1 MLETS
6 SPNSN
11 AGDTLAA
18 GWRDEA
24 YVQMYRLRYTFDMAA
39 TCSSRRLGR
48 LRSMKPSGRLNG
60 QMNLRMQT
68 TPTADAKSMLDDD
81 KRWNTRALIVD
92 DDVPIRELLIDYLAR
107 FGILGHGVSDGVGMR
122 EAMQQEH
129 FDVVVLDLM
138 LPGEDGLALCRQLR
152 SESDIPI
159 LMLTARCEPTDRII
173 GLELGAD
180 DYMAK
185 PFEPRELVARIQTIL
200 RRVRDD
206 RSDTRGNIRFDNWQL
221 NSVLRQLVSH
231 DGLVVPLSNAEFR
244 LLWVFLERP
253 RRVLSREQLLDAARG
268 RSIEAF
274 DRSIDLL
281 VSRLRQKLGDD
292 PKAPALIKTVRGE
305 GYLFDARDIL

>member
-1 MLETS
+1 MEPVPVQDL
-6 SPNSN
+6 N
-11 AGDTLAA
+11 AH
-18 GWRDEA
+18 E
-24 YVQMYRLRYTFDMAA
+24 LRP
-39 TCSSRRLGR
+39 
-48 LRSMKPSGRLNG
+48 RS
-60 QMNLRMQT
+60 
-68 TPTADAKSMLDDD
+68 
-81 KRWNTRALIVD
+81 TRALIVD
-92 DDVPIRELLIDYLAR
+92 DNLELRELLGGYLTR
-107 FGILGHGVSDGVGMR
+107 FNIASEAVGDGTGMR
-122 EAMQQEH
+122 RALAQSH
-129 FDVVVLDLM
+129 FDVIILDLM
-138 LPGEDGLALCRQLR
+138 LPGEDGLALCRELR
-152 SESDIPI
+152 SASDIPI

-185 PFEPRELVARIQTIL
+185 PFEPRELVARIQSIL

-206 RSDTRGNIRFDNWQL
+206 RDPARGKPRQEPRTSIRFDDWRL
-221 NSVLRQLVSH
+221 HSVLRQLQAP

-292 PKAPALIKTVRGE
+292 PKAPRLIKTLRGE
-305 GYLFDARDIL
+305 GYLFDAVEIA

>member
-1 MLETS
+1 MHT
-6 SPNSN
+6 
-11 AGDTLAA
+11 
-18 GWRDEA
+18 
-24 YVQMYRLRYTFDMAA
+24 
-39 TCSSRRLGR
+39 
-48 LRSMKPSGRLNG
+48 PSVPVN
-60 QMNLRMQT
+60 
-68 TPTADAKSMLDDD
+68 DAHTGAVIADD

-107 FGILGHGVSDGVGMR
+107 FNILATGVTDGAAMR
-122 EAMQQEH
+122 QAMQGET

-138 LPGEDGLALCRQLR
+138 LPGEDGLTLCRWLR
-152 SESDIPI
+152 ADSDIPI

-180 DYMAK
+180 DYMSK

-206 RSDTRGNIRFDNWQL
+206 RTEQRANIRFDNWRL
-221 NSVLRQLVSH
+221 NSVLRQLVA
-231 DGLVVPLSNAEFR
+231 DNGLVVPLSNAEFR
-244 LLWVFLERP
+244 LLWVFIERP

-292 PKAPALIKTVRGE
+292 PKAPQLIKTVRGE
-305 GYLFDARDIL
+305 GYLFDARDIG

>member
-1 MLETS
+1 
-6 SPNSN
+6 
-11 AGDTLAA
+11 
-18 GWRDEA
+18 
-24 YVQMYRLRYTFDMAA
+24 MA
-39 TCSSRRLGR
+39 R
-48 LRSMKPSGRLNG
+48 
-60 QMNLRMQT
+60 
-68 TPTADAKSMLDDD
+68 TPMHNQAPAPADNR
-81 KRWNTRALIVD
+81 RWNTRALLVD
-92 DDVPIRELLIDYLAR
+92 DDVPIRDLLCDYLAR
-107 FGILGHGVSDGVGMR
+107 FNIEAVGVDDGEAMR
-122 EAMQQEH
+122 EALANAP

-138 LPGEDGLALCRQLR
+138 LPGEDGLSLCRWLR
-152 SESDIPI
+152 GESDIPI

-206 RSDTRGNIRFDNWQL
+206 REGLRADQRASIRFDAWRL
-221 NSVLRQLVSH
+221 NGVLRQLQSPE
-231 DGLVVPLSNAEFR
+231 GLVVPLSNAEFR

-292 PKAPALIKTVRGE
+292 PKSPRLIKTVRGE
-305 GYLFDARDIL
+305 GYLFDAREIG

>member
-1 MLETS
+1 M
-6 SPNSN
+6 
-11 AGDTLAA
+11 GLAVYA
-18 GWRDEA
+18 DRNYRAEDRTMHTPIVSVHEEQKGAVIADE
-24 YVQMYRLRYTFDMAA
+24 
-39 TCSSRRLGR
+39 
-48 LRSMKPSGRLNG
+48 
-60 QMNLRMQT
+60 
-68 TPTADAKSMLDDD
+68 

-107 FGILGHGVSDGVGMR
+107 FNILATGVTDGAAMR
-122 EAMQQEH
+122 QAMQAET

-138 LPGEDGLALCRQLR
+138 LPGEDGLSLCRWLR
-152 SESDIPI
+152 AESDIPI

-180 DYMAK
+180 DYMSK

-206 RSDTRGNIRFDNWQL
+206 RTEQRANIRFDNWRL
-221 NSVLRQLVSH
+221 NSVLRQLVAD

-244 LLWVFLERP
+244 LLWVFIERP

-292 PKAPALIKTVRGE
+292 PKAPQLIKTVRGE
-305 GYLFDARDIL
+305 GYLFDARDIG

>member
-1 MLETS
+1 
-6 SPNSN
+6 
-11 AGDTLAA
+11 
-18 GWRDEA
+18 
-24 YVQMYRLRYTFDMAA
+24 MAA
-39 TCSSRRLGR
+39 
-48 LRSMKPSGRLNG
+48 SGAYHPAAQSKAGNPTR
-60 QMNLRMQT
+60 QMNASMQNST
-68 TPTADAKSMLDDD
+68 LSSSDASKASLGEDE

-107 FGILGHGVSDGVGMR
+107 FGILGFGVTDGEEMR
-122 EAMQQEH
+122 AALQDDS

-138 LPGEDGLALCRQLR
+138 LPGEDGLSLCRWLR
-152 SESDIPI
+152 AESDIPI

-206 RSDTRGNIRFDNWQL
+206 RSDSRGNVRFDNWRL
-221 NSVLRQLVSH
+221 NSVLRQLISA

-292 PKAPALIKTVRGE
+292 PKAPQLIKTVRGE
-305 GYLFDARDIL
+305 GYLFDAREIG